1 MRHTVSIV
9 LVLMLVLYH
18 VSGTFVGLK
27 GSKGVRMLEVGAAE
41 GLLDMLGH
49 TEEAER
55 EELAS
60 LVFQMMLKVK
70 AILEIVGHD
79 GLRYLKFGAYYYM
92 HAQIIYC
99 PVALL
104 TS

>member
-1 MRHTVSIV
+1 MQHTVSIV

-18 VSGTFVGLK
+18 VSGMFVELR
-27 GSKGVRMLEVGAAE
+27 GSHRVRMLEVGAPE

-49 TEEAER
+49 TEEVER

-60 LVFQMMLKVK
+60 LVFQMILKVK

-79 GLRYLKFGAYYYM
+79 GLRFLKFGAYYSM